1 MKEIGDELVKKA
13 IKLVYD
19 TTIEGIEAFADKKIS
34 LSEILGFSDNVYS
47 IAVMATKWDEFV
59 AQVKDIDS
67 DEGLELAEY
76 TASLIKDATGDEIDI
91 IIDNAIQIVTKEIA
105 IYNENILPIIAV
117 IRK

>member
-1 MKEIGDELVKKA
+1 MNGIDLVKKA

-19 TTIEGIEAFADKKIS
+19 TTIEGIKAFADKKIS
-34 LSEILGFSDNVYS
+34 LAEILGFSDNVYRMA
-47 IAVMATKWDEFV
+47 IIATKWPKLVE
-59 AQVKDIDS
+59 QIKDIDS
-67 DEGLELAEY
+67 AEGLELAEY

-91 IIDNAIQIVTKEIA
+91 VIDNAIQIVTKEIA

>member
-1 MKEIGDELVKKA
+1 MNGIDLVKKA
-13 IKLVYD
+13 IKVVYD

-34 LSEILGFSDNVYS
+34 LAEILGFSDNVYS